1 MRRNNWIKK
10 SCVINK
16 QSLRCIS
23 CQTLEWSG
31 SLDFAFVKL
40 DLLQISTS
48 KTFLLTSLKS
58 CLSFDLW
65 SCFLARNIWLNFW
78 ILCLPS
84 VLPWMTVK
92 NIDRFCLL
100 IWHSYR
106 WCFML
111 VMWLHPH
118 VLIWDCSME
127 FLYRSTAG
135 EGPLV
140 AFGGSDGVI
149 RVLSMITWKVS
160 LKLWSFWCILPCF
173 SKLLMLH
180 CSLLEGTLEDT
191 KELLIVWWHSWLL
204 QAR

>member
-23 CQTLEWSG
+23 CQTLQWSG

-84 VLPWMTVK
+84 VLPWMTAK

-100 IWHSYR
+100 IWHSNHNR
-106 WCFML
+106 
-111 VMWLHPH
+111 
-118 VLIWDCSME
+118 
-127 FLYRSTAG
+127 
-135 EGPLV
+135 
-140 AFGGSDGVI
+140 
-149 RVLSMITWKVS
+149 
-160 LKLWSFWCILPCF
+160 
-173 SKLLMLH
+173 LMLH
-180 CSLLEGTLEDT
+180 ACYVIASSCINLG
-191 KELLIVWWHSWLL
+191 L
-204 QAR
+204 QYGIPV